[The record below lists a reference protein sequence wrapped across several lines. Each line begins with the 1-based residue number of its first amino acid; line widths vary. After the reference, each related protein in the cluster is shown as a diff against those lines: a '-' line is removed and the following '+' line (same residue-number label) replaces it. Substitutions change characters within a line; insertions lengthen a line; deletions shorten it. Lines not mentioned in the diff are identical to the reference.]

1 MCIGIPRRVL
11 ALDEDG
17 SYALCGSG
25 DAAVDGEDGEMLR
38 VDLRLVGPQPLGTW
52 VLDFNGAARR
62 VLDPAEAAQIG
73 DAVQALAAALRG
85 DLASIDALF
94 ADLVAREPE
103 LPPHLRPAG
112 DAGRRH

>member
-17 SYALCGSG
+17 SYALCGSDDG
-25 DAAVDGEDGEMLR
+25 TVDGNGETLR
-38 VDLRLVGPQPLGTW
+38 VDLRLVGPQPVGTW

-62 VLDPAEAAQIG
+62 VLDATEAAQIG

-85 DLASIDALF
+85 DLDGIDALF
-94 ADLVAREPE
+94 ADLVSREPE
-103 LPPHLRPAG
+103 LPPHLRPVV
-112 DAGRRH
+112 DADRRP